1 MTSGTDAPPAPERP
15 TVLVA
20 DDEPDIRELAR
31 VLLEMDGFDVVAEA
45 VDGQQAVERFVEL
58 DPPPVPSVVLLDNRM
73 PRLTGLDAAE
83 QILHHHPD
91 QVVVL
96 FSAHLDTSVT
106 SRARELGVRACVS
119 KVDTAK
125 LPRILRDL
133 LSGA

>member
-1 MTSGTDAPPAPERP
+1 MTSAGPIAARP

-45 VDGQQAVERFVEL
+45 VDGAQAVEQFVEL

-83 QILHHHPD
+83 QILTRRPE

-96 FSAHLDTSVT
+96 FSAHLDPHVT
-106 SRARELGVRACVS
+106 SRARELGVAACVS

-125 LPRILRDL
+125 LPRILRSL
-133 LSGA
+133 LPAG

>member
-1 MTSGTDAPPAPERP
+1 MTSTTIERP

-45 VDGQQAVERFVEL
+45 VDGEQAMERYLAL
-58 DPPPVPSVVLLDNRM
+58 DPPPIPSVVLLDNRM
-73 PRLTGLDAAE
+73 PRLGGLETAE
-83 QILHHHPD
+83 RMLDLHPE
-91 QVVVL
+91 QVIVL
-96 FSAHLDTSVT
+96 FSAHLDPDVT
-106 SRARELGVRACVS
+106 SRALELGVKACVS

-133 LSGA
+133 IDA

>member
-1 MTSGTDAPPAPERP
+1 MTSTGTTAPRP

-45 VDGQQAVERFVEL
+45 ADGRQAVERFVEL

-83 QILHHHPD
+83 QILTRRPE
-91 QVVVL
+91 QLVVL
-96 FSAHLDTSVT
+96 FSAHLDSSVT
-106 SRARELGVRACVS
+106 TRARELGVAACVS

-133 LSGA
+133 LPAG

>member
-1 MTSGTDAPPAPERP
+1 MTTADAAPARP

-31 VLLEMDGFDVVAEA
+31 VLLELEGFEVIAEA
-45 VDGQQAVERFVEL
+45 ADGEQALEKYVAL

-73 PRLTGLDAAE
+73 PRLGGLDTAE
-83 QILHHHPD
+83 RILQHHPG
-91 QVVVL
+91 QCVVL
-96 FSAHLDTSVT
+96 FSAHLDATVT
-106 SRARELGVRACVS
+106 ARARELGVAACVS

-133 LSGA
+133 LAG

>member
-1 MTSGTDAPPAPERP
+1 MTAAPPENRP

-45 VDGQQAVERFVEL
+45 VDGQQALEKYAGL
-58 DPPPVPSVVLLDNRM
+58 NPPPVPSVVLLDNRM
-73 PRLTGLDAAE
+73 PRLGGLETAE
-83 QILHHHPD
+83 QILGRHPD
-91 QVVVL
+91 QCVVL
-96 FSAHLDTSVT
+96 FSAHLDASVT
-106 SRARELGVRACVS
+106 SRARELGVAACVS

-133 LSGA
+133 LGG

>member
-1 MTSGTDAPPAPERP
+1 MTDAAGRP

-45 VDGQQAVERFVEL
+45 VDGEQAMERYLAL

-73 PRLTGLDAAE
+73 PRLGGLETARRMLDLHPE
-83 QILHHHPD
+83 QLI
-91 QVVVL
+91 VL
-96 FSAHLDTSVT
+96 FSAHLDTEVT
-106 SRARELGVRACVS
+106 TRAKELGVAACVA
-119 KVDTAK
+119 KIDTPR

-133 LSGA
+133 IDG

>member
-1 MTSGTDAPPAPERP
+1 MTAAGPTTDRP

-45 VDGQQAVERFVEL
+45 VDGEQAYERFVEL
-58 DPPPVPSVVLLDNRM
+58 SPPPVPSVVLLDNRM
-73 PRLTGLDAAE
+73 PRLGGLEAAE
-83 QILHHHPD
+83 RILQHSPE

-96 FSAHLDTSVT
+96 FSAHLDTAVT
-106 SRARELGVRACVS
+106 TRARELGVKACVS

-133 LSGA
+133 LDA